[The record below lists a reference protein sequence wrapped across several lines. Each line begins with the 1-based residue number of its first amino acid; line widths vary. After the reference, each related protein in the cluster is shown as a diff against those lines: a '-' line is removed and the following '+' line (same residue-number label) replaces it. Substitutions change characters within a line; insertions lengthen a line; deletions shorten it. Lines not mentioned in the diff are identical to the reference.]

1 MINWDEI
8 KIRCSAIGCIM
19 TEPQSKE
26 ARLRGEL
33 SKTAKT
39 YLKQLY
45 AELKYGRTRDI
56 QSKYTDKGKLAEGE
70 AIEMLSFLDD
80 ADYEKN
86 QIRFENDFLSGIP
99 DIAIIGVKAID
110 NKSSWDLFTHLAF
123 AQAELEKEYEWQI
136 KGYMELTDA
145 PIGEVSR
152 CLVNTPE
159 SIIED
164 EARRMLYKMNV
175 ISEESPEFKE
185 AYREIIHNMTF
196 DDIPYEQRRIKW
208 TFERDETEMQPVYER
223 VIKCREW
230 LKEFDEYMMNQN
242 KTLTAFS

>member
-8 KIRCSAIGCIM
+8 KIRCSAIGYVM
-19 TEPQSKE
+19 VEPQSKE